1 MILNACVQDICGK
14 PNPNLVALFQLE
26 NSGKE
31 FANRF
36 REQIAAAVKNASK
49 NELNWLKAQ
58 AQELGQK
65 RPFGDLTVEE
75 KILSTYEFTANSEPD
90 VQAALTSQESEKFS
104 SLLKKAEPFN
114 KRYTTAYEL
123 NVKEGSKKSAAQIRS
138 ELESL
143 NATFKAKFGKM
154 RIWNDLQDIVEQN
167 ITVVKIEAAAN
178 SDYYRKNTLEQYAS
192 VKALADAIINKEG
205 WEKTLVDL
213 GNPGK
218 DFPTLTKRLP

>member
-1 MILNACVQDICGK
+1 MFFVKKCLVFIAFIIAGSARAADFPYWKGIFELLSGDGSVIKKPICPELQNRPADLISNKDPLILNACVQDICGK

-123 NVKEGSKKSAAQIRS
+123 NVKEGSKKSAAQIR
-138 ELESL
+138 
-143 NATFKAKFGKM
+143 
-154 RIWNDLQDIVEQN
+154 
-167 ITVVKIEAAAN
+167 
-178 SDYYRKNTLEQYAS
+178 
-192 VKALADAIINKEG
+192 
-205 WEKTLVDL
+205 
-213 GNPGK
+213 
-218 DFPTLTKRLP
+218 